1 MNEPRD
7 PMTPDPDEGPEE
19 GGSGLPPELE
29 KVLRGLTGGA
39 PIDPRLVEMVQGMGL
54 EDIDP
59 QMVAVVAQQ
68 VQAMMSAPQDE
79 GPVGVTLATDI
90 ARKAVAAEGD
100 TLASPADRT
109 AATEAVDVAGLWLDP
124 VTDLT
129 AADLRGTAWS
139 AAEWVEATMP
149 VWSRLVEPVAEGV
162 SAAIGEAMG
171 SQLGQLTELAEG
183 GEVDLA
189 ALGIPEGLLPAGMDP
204 TAMLGQLEPMMRRM
218 STSLF
223 SLQLGQAVGTL
234 AGDVLTGCEVSLP
247 IVPTPTV
254 ALLPASVAAFAEGL
268 EIDLAQVRLYL
279 AVREVA
285 RARLFAAAP
294 WVGPQLLA
302 AVRDYARDI
311 TIDTDGIESAL
322 ASVDPTDVEQVQ
334 EAVQDRLFHPQHS
347 PAQRAA
353 LGRLETLLALVEGWV
368 DVVTVEA
375 TRAAPAPGR
384 GARRGRPAPTG
395 QRRTGRT
402 DLRGPRRPPA
412 APPAAS
418 RRSEP
423 LLGAPGERWRRDA
436 GCRLVPPGRR
446 ARARPTSTTRSATS
460 SAAVAVTTS
469 TPSSRRC
476 SAGAAGLGGATDPPR
491 APTGPTGPTVRRDG
505 GAPSRPRRR
514 PRPPARGRAAR
525 PARLAGPDGG
535 PGRRP
540 RRLRGPSRGRAGR
553 DGQGRAPGTPHR
565 LVPRPVRRRPGGV
578 AHPPPTRPDVV
589 PVRGPSRAGRRR
601 SPRRGDA

>member
-19 GGSGLPPELE
+19 SGSGLPPELE
-29 KVLRGLTGGA
+29 RVLRGLTGGA

-68 VQAMMSAPQDE
+68 VQAMMSAPQED
-79 GPVGVTLATDI
+79 GPVGVTIATDV
-90 ARKAVAAEGD
+90 ARKAVAAAGD
-100 TLASPADRT
+100 TLASPAERT

-124 VTDLT
+124 VTDL
-129 AADLRGTAWS
+129 AAPELRGTAWS

-162 SAAIGEAMG
+162 SSAIGEAMG

-204 TAMLGQLEPMMRRM
+204 AAMLGQLEPMMRRM

-223 SLQLGQAVGTL
+223 SLQLGQAVGAL

-247 IVPTPTV
+247 IVPAPTV
-254 ALLPASVAAFAEGL
+254 ALLPASVAAFAAGL
-268 EIDLAQVRLYL
+268 EVDLAQVRLYL

-302 AVRDYARDI
+302 AVRDYAADI
-311 TIDTDGIESAL
+311 AIDTDGIESAL

-334 EAVQDRLFHPQHS
+334 EAVQNRLFHPQHS

-353 LGRLETLLALVEGWV
+353 LARLETLLALVEGWV

-375 TRAAPAPGR
+375 TRSHLPQVEALGEAV
-384 GARRGRPAPTG
+384 RR
-395 QRRTGRT
+395 
-402 DLRGPRRPPA
+402 
-412 APPAAS
+412 
-418 RRSEP
+418 
-423 LLGAPGERWRRDA
+423 
-436 GCRLVPPGRR
+436 RR
-446 ARARPTSTTRSATS
+446 AS
-460 SAAVAVTTS
+460 
-469 TPSSRRC
+469 
-476 SAGAAGLGGATDPPR
+476 
-491 APTGPTGPTVRRDG
+491 
-505 GAPSRPRRR
+505 
-514 PRPPARGRAAR
+514 
-525 PARLAGPDGG
+525 GG
-535 PGRRP
+535 PAERTFEGLVGLQLRP
-540 RRLRGPSRGRAGR
+540 RRLRDAANLFSALQAGGGPAARDAAWSHPDVSPSSADLDDPLGYVERSGRGDDLDAELEAMLGGGAGGAR
-553 DGQGRAPGTPHR
+553 PPGDPGTPDG
-565 LVPRPVRRRPGGV
+565 PDDAGPE
-578 AHPPPTRPDVV
+578 RPD
-589 PVRGPSRAGRRR
+589 GSA
-601 SPRRGDA
+601 

>member
-1 MNEPRD
+1 
-7 PMTPDPDEGPEE
+7 
-19 GGSGLPPELE
+19 
-29 KVLRGLTGGA
+29 
-39 PIDPRLVEMVQGMGL
+39 
-54 EDIDP
+54 
-59 QMVAVVAQQ
+59 
-68 VQAMMSAPQDE
+68 
-79 GPVGVTLATDI
+79 
-90 ARKAVAAEGD
+90 
-100 TLASPADRT
+100 
-109 AATEAVDVAGLWLDP
+109 
-124 VTDLT
+124 
-129 AADLRGTAWS
+129 
-139 AAEWVEATMP
+139 MP

-375 TRAAPAPGR
+375 TRPHLPQVEALGEAVRRRRASGGPAERTFEGLVGLQLRPRRLRDAANLFSALQASGGAATRDAAWSHPDVAPSSADLDDPLGYVERSGR
-384 GARRGRPAPTG
+384 GD
-395 QRRTGRT
+395 
-402 DLRGPRRPPA
+402 DLDAELEAMLGGGHGPR
-412 APPAAS
+412 
-418 RRSEP
+418 
-423 LLGAPGERWRRDA
+423 GDDRD
-436 GCRLVPPGRR
+436 P
-446 ARARPTSTTRSATS
+446 
-460 SAAVAVTTS
+460 
-469 TPSSRRC
+469 
-476 SAGAAGLGGATDPPR
+476 D
-491 APTGPTGPTVRRDG
+491 GPTGPTSRRDG
-505 GAPSRPRRR
+505 GALTRPRRR

-540 RRLRGPSRGRAGR
+540 RRLRGPSRGRACR
-553 DGQGRAPGTPHR
+553 DGQGRAPGAPHR
-565 LVPRPVRRRPGGV
+565 LVPRPVRRRRGRCCSPTTDAPGCGSSSG
-578 AHPPPTRPDVV
+578 ATS
-589 PVRGPSRAGRRR
+589 SRATPVSTPRRPGSAAR
-601 SPRRGDA
+601 SPGSPVSPPGWGRSTSTGMP